1 MPKQSSR
8 GTHSSSD
15 DRAVNETHT
24 HTHTRQSDTR
34 THTHI
39 ATPLSPLRR
48 VATVSLGFALAVVFL
63 RHQLEGLGAA
73 VGVQAAAQ
81 VGVT

>member
-1 MPKQSSR
+1 M
-8 GTHSSSD
+8 
-15 DRAVNETHT
+15 
-24 HTHTRQSDTR
+24 
-34 THTHI
+34 
-39 ATPLSPLRR
+39 SPLGKIP
-48 VATVSLGFALAVVFL
+48 TVCLGFAVAIVFF